1 MRALVFLIVLACAAP
16 AAARAGA
23 PAAHPDLASFADMV
37 RLAAAA
43 PLVAEPAG
51 AQAPLRV
58 TFVQPLAAEPRI
70 SVRPVREPE
79 RWLLL
84 FSGLALAG
92 WVAHRRLVSP
102 L

>member
-1 MRALVFLIVLACAAP
+1 
-16 AAARAGA
+16 
-23 PAAHPDLASFADMV
+23 MV
-37 RLAAAA
+37 RLSAAA
-43 PLVAEPAG
+43 PRIVEPVA

-58 TFVQPLAAEPRI
+58 TFVQPPAAEPRF
-70 SVRPVREPE
+70 SVRAVHEPE
-79 RWLLL
+79 RWVLL

>member
-16 AAARAGA
+16 AAAGAGA

>member
-1 MRALVFLIVLACAAP
+1 
-16 AAARAGA
+16 
-23 PAAHPDLASFADMV
+23 MV
-37 RLAAAA
+37 RLSAAA
-43 PLVAEPAG
+43 PLIAEPAA

-58 TFVQPLAAEPRI
+58 TFVQPLAAEPRFSI
-70 SVRPVREPE
+70 RAAHEPE
-79 RWLLL
+79 RWVLL